1 MAKLFLSPY
10 VCYLDEIVAKL
21 FLLPYVSCPAETVA
35 KLFLL
40 PYVSCLAETVAK
52 LLLFPYISC
61 LAKTVAKLFLLP
73 YVSCLAK
80 TVSKLFLFH
89 YGAVAKFVLLPY
101 VSCLVLYKPT
111 LRIILGLLFDL
122 GSSGLEP
129 LTLAIL
135 AYWAYYTIFSL
146 SVFLSI
152 FFKQIKFQTVDRHTA
167 GQKYKCRLVD
177 TNG

>member
-10 VCYLDEIVAKL
+10 VCYLAEIVTKL
-21 FLLPYVSCPAETVA
+21 C
-35 KLFLL
+35 LL

-52 LLLFPYISC
+52 HLLFPYISC

-73 YVSCLAK
+73 YVSCLVK

-89 YGAVAKFVLLPY
+89 YGAVAKFVLLPN
-101 VSCLVLYKPT
+101 VTCLVLCKPT

-122 GSSGLEP
+122 GRSGLEP

-135 AYWAYYTIFSL
+135 GILHNIQFVRFPFNL
-146 SVFLSI
+146 
-152 FFKQIKFQTVDRHTA
+152 FQTNQILNSR
-167 GQKYKCRLVD
+167 
-177 TNG
+177 

>member
-1 MAKLFLSPY
+1 M
-10 VCYLDEIVAKL
+10 
-21 FLLPYVSCPAETVA
+21 
-35 KLFLL
+35 
-40 PYVSCLAETVAK
+40 
-52 LLLFPYISC
+52 
-61 LAKTVAKLFLLP
+61 AKLFLLP

-135 AYWAYYTIFSL
+135 GILHNIQF
-146 SVFLSI
+146 VRFP
-152 FFKQIKFQTVDRHTA
+152 FNFFQTNQIPNSR
-167 GQKYKCRLVD
+167 
-177 TNG
+177 